1 MARADT
7 TRAPALY
14 VSGDILLVDY
24 PWQFYALKHQRP
36 DLKTRMLYFDGQFDF
51 GAAPAGSLFLSRP
64 DADRAGALDAAGLI
78 RVATI
83 DNVDGQPAFAVYE
96 K

>member
-51 GAAPAGSLFLSRP
+51 GAAPMDRSASLSNSAPASCRS
-64 DADRAGALDAAGLI
+64 ANE
-78 RVATI
+78 AT
-83 DNVDGQPAFAVYE
+83 E
-96 K
+96 RR